1 MQEIKVNVYSLN
13 ELDEWARNKAHNDYL
28 EGLYIDASEFRD
40 TIEAFENVFPIKR
53 VGDFFNPS
61 YEDNVGEFMGAR
73 LMAYIWNNYKSALF
87 KGKYYQVKNNEK
99 VTHRRVKAKQC
110 RNGWFNAY
118 YSAITLE
125 NSCPLTGMC
134 YDNTMLQPVYD
145 ALEGKFN
152 GTFDDMLRACYTEID
167 AAWEQECDYRQSYA
181 AFEEDSEGKLFFKDG
196 RVYE

>member
-13 ELDEWARNKAHNDYL
+13 ELDEWAKNRAHEKYL
-28 EGLYIDASEFRD
+28 NHLYIDTSEFTD
-40 TIEAFENVFPIKR
+40 TIEAFEKVFPIKR
-53 VGDFFNPS
+53 VGDFFNPA
-61 YEDNVGEFMGAR
+61 YEDKVGELEGAR
-73 LMAYIWNNYKSALF
+73 LMSYIWNNYKTALF

-125 NSCPLTGMC
+125 NSCTLTGVC

-181 AFEEDSEGKLFFKDG
+181 AFEEECEGKLFFKDG
-196 RVYE
+196 TLYE